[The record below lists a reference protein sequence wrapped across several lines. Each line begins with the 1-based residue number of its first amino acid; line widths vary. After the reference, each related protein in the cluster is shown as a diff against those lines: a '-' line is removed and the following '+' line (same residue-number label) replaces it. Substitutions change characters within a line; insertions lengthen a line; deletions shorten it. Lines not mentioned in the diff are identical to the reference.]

1 MAKGQ
6 RGRRPRSATQRPSGG
21 GAARG
26 RPQRRSRSGAPD
38 DVPTA
43 LPGAAQAPAAAS
55 LRGTVFAPAG
65 LPRAAV
71 RARGGPRQ
79 GVDRHIT
86 RRLAAQHDFRYVNAD
101 LRWVGLTTALSVAVI
116 LLLWAL
122 LRL

>member
-1 MAKGQ
+1 MAKSR
-6 RGRRPRSATQRPSGG
+6 RGRPQSGTQRPSV

-26 RPQRRSRSGAPD
+26 RSRKRARLGAHS

-55 LRGTVFAPAG
+55 LGGTVTAASAG

-71 RARGGPRQ
+71 RARGGPRE

-86 RRLAAQHDFRYVNAD
+86 RRIAALHDFRYVRAD
-101 LRWVGLTTALSVAVI
+101 LRWVGLTSAISVGVI
-116 LLLWAL
+116 LLLWAM
-122 LRL
+122 LRF